1 MKWDTFLSTKP
12 ISPRTEKQTK
22 SGKCGQ
28 RFRHIVMI
36 TLFLAV
42 LLGGVVSL
50 ISMLLAATNLRSG
63 IRLICEEPGQ
73 ARCVSVNIYL
83 DPYEY
88 GNDTDLMDSA
98 SCLDRPKS
106 SKIKK
111 QDDNIIYTLH
121 SSICYITN
129 RLREVSRCVFN
140 DFRSIAYSVS

>member
-1 MKWDTFLSTKP
+1 MSFFNFRMKWDTFLSTKP

-22 SGKCGQ
+22 SGKWGQ

-88 GNDTDLMDSA
+88 GNNTDLMDSA

-111 QDDNIIYTLH
+111 QDDLYNIYFAFFYLLH
-121 SSICYITN
+121 YQPT
-129 RLREVSRCVFN
+129 E
-140 DFRSIAYSVS
+140 RSVTMCFQ